1 MSTIKELLSKGIM
14 LLEENGIEDSIIKAK
29 RLIQYV
35 LKKTASKIIFDM
47 DDSVKKCEETQY
59 LEYINQIIKGKPLQ
73 YITNE
78 QEFMGFKFY
87 VNENVLIPQPDTE
100 TLVERAIEIV
110 KDAQSTTENIDV
122 LDMCT
127 GSGAIAVS
135 IAKLCKNIKICAL
148 DISDDALE
156 IAKKNAFENEANV
169 EFFKSD
175 MFENISQNA
184 KFDLIVSNPP
194 YIKETVISTLSK
206 DVQNEPHIA
215 LSGGKDGLD
224 FYRIIANNA
233 YKYLKYQGKV
243 LVEIGYDQ
251 AESVEELFEQTHQY
265 DKIRC
270 IKDLSGND
278 RVIEISF

>member
-1 MSTIKELLSKGIM
+1 MSTVKELLSKGIM
-14 LLEENGIEDSIIKAK
+14 LLEQNNIEDSIIKAK

-35 LKKTASKIIFDM
+35 LKKTANQIIFDL
-47 DDSVKKCEETQY
+47 DSCIKKDNETQY
-59 LEYINQIIKGKPLQ
+59 LEYINQIINGKPLQ
-73 YITNE
+73 YITHE

-87 VNENVLIPQPDTE
+87 VDENVLIPQPDTE

-110 KDAQSTTENIDV
+110 KDAQPDTENINV

-148 DISDDALE
+148 DISDEALE
-156 IAKKNAFENEANV
+156 IAKKNAFKNEANV

-175 MFENISQNA
+175 MFENISKNA

-194 YIKETVISTLSK
+194 YIKEAVISTLSK

-215 LSGGKDGLD
+215 LSGGIDGLD

-233 YKYLKYQGKV
+233 YRYLKMHGKV
-243 LVEIGYDQ
+243 IVEIGYDQ
-251 AESVEELFEQTHQY
+251 AESVEELFAQTHQY

-278 RVIEISF
+278 RVIEISI

>member
-73 YITNE
+73 YITHE

-100 TLVERAIEIV
+100 TLVERTIEILRDV
-110 KDAQSTTENIDV
+110 QPDTENIDV

-175 MFENISQNA
+175 MFEDISKNS

-278 RVIEISF
+278 RVIEISI

>member
-1 MSTIKELLSKGIM
+1 MSTVKELLSKGIM

-73 YITNE
+73 YITHE

-87 VNENVLIPQPDTE
+87 VDENVLIPQPDTE
-100 TLVERAIEIV
+100 TLVERTIEII
-110 KDAQSTTENIDV
+110 KDVQPDTENIDV

-175 MFENISQNA
+175 MFENISKNS

>member
-1 MSTIKELLSKGIM
+1 MSTVKELLSKGIM
-14 LLEENGIEDSIIKAK
+14 LLEQNNIEDSIIKAR

-35 LKKTASKIIFDM
+35 LKKTANQIIFDL
-47 DDSVKKCEETQY
+47 DSCIKKDNETQY
-59 LEYINQIIKGKPLQ
+59 LEYINQIINGKPLQ
-73 YITNE
+73 YITHE

-87 VNENVLIPQPDTE
+87 VDENVLIPQPDTE

-110 KDAQSTTENIDV
+110 KDAQPDTENINV

-148 DISDDALE
+148 DISDEALE
-156 IAKKNAFENEANV
+156 IAKKNAFENEATV
-169 EFFKSD
+169 DFFKSD
-175 MFENISQNA
+175 MFKNISKNA

-194 YIKETVISTLSK
+194 YIKEAVISTLSK

-215 LSGGKDGLD
+215 LSGGIDGLD

-251 AESVEELFEQTHQY
+251 EESVENLFEQTHQY

-278 RVIEISF
+278 RVIEISI

>member
-73 YITNE
+73 YITHE

-100 TLVERAIEIV
+100 TLVERTIEIIRDV
-110 KDAQSTTENIDV
+110 QPDTENIDV

>member
-1 MSTIKELLSKGIM
+1 MSTVKELLSKGIM

-35 LKKTASKIIFDM
+35 LKKTARKIIFDM

-73 YITNE
+73 YITHE

-87 VNENVLIPQPDTE
+87 VDENVLIPQPDTE
-100 TLVERAIEIV
+100 TLVERTIEII
-110 KDAQSTTENIDV
+110 KDVQPDTENIDV

-175 MFENISQNA
+175 MFENISKNS

-270 IKDLSGND
+270 IKDLSGNN

>member
-1 MSTIKELLSKGIM
+1 MSTVKELLSKGIM

-73 YITNE
+73 YITHE

-87 VNENVLIPQPDTE
+87 VDENVLIPQPDTE
-100 TLVERAIEIV
+100 TLVERTIEII
-110 KDAQSTTENIDV
+110 KDVQPDTENIDV

-175 MFENISQNA
+175 MFENISKNS

-278 RVIEISF
+278 RVIEISI

>member
-1 MSTIKELLSKGIM
+1 MSTVKELLSKGIM
-14 LLEENGIEDSIIKAK
+14 LLEQNNIEDSVIKAK

-35 LKKTASKIIFDM
+35 LKKTANQIIFDL
-47 DDSVKKCEETQY
+47 DSCIKKDYETQY
-59 LEYINQIIKGKPLQ
+59 LEYINQIINGKPLQ
-73 YITNE
+73 YITHE

-87 VNENVLIPQPDTE
+87 VDENVLIPQPDTE
-100 TLVERAIEIV
+100 TLVERSIEIV
-110 KDAQSTTENIDV
+110 KDAQSITENINV

-148 DISDDALE
+148 DISDEALE

-169 EFFKSD
+169 DFFKSD
-175 MFENISQNA
+175 MFENISKNA

-194 YIKETVISTLSK
+194 YIKEAVISTLSK

-215 LSGGKDGLD
+215 LCGGIDGLD
-224 FYRIIANNA
+224 FYRIIANNV
-233 YKYLKYQGKV
+233 YRYLKMHGKV
-243 LVEIGYDQ
+243 IVEIGYDQ
-251 AESVEELFEQTHQY
+251 AESVEKLFAQTHQY

-278 RVIEISF
+278 RVIEISI

>member
-1 MSTIKELLSKGIM
+1 MSTVKELLSKGIM

-73 YITNE
+73 YITHE

-87 VNENVLIPQPDTE
+87 VDENVLIPQPDTE
-100 TLVERAIEIV
+100 TLVERTIEII
-110 KDAQSTTENIDV
+110 KDVQPDTENIDV

-175 MFENISQNA
+175 MFENISKNS

-251 AESVEELFEQTHQY
+251 EESVENLFEQTHQY

>member
-14 LLEENGIEDSIIKAK
+14 LLEENNIEDSIIKAK

-35 LKKTASKIIFDM
+35 LKKTASQIIFDM

-73 YITNE
+73 YITHE

-87 VNENVLIPQPDTE
+87 VDENVLIPQPDTE
-100 TLVERAIEIV
+100 TLVERAIELI
-110 KDAQSTTENIDV
+110 KDVQPDTENIDV

-175 MFENISQNA
+175 MFENISKNS

-215 LSGGKDGLD
+215 LSGGTDGLD

-265 DKIRC
+265 DKIIC

-278 RVIEISF
+278 RVIEISI

>member
-35 LKKTASKIIFDM
+35 LKKTASQIIFDM

-73 YITNE
+73 YITHE

-87 VNENVLIPQPDTE
+87 VDENVLIPQPDTE
-100 TLVERAIEIV
+100 TLVERTIEII

-175 MFENISQNA
+175 MFENISKNS

-278 RVIEISF
+278 RVIEISI

>member
-1 MSTIKELLSKGIM
+1 MSTVKELLSKGIM
-14 LLEENGIEDSIIKAK
+14 LLEQNNIEDSIIKAR

-35 LKKTASKIIFDM
+35 LKKTANQIIFDL
-47 DDSVKKCEETQY
+47 DSCIKKDNETQY
-59 LEYINQIIKGKPLQ
+59 LEYINQIINGKPLQ
-73 YITNE
+73 YITHE

-87 VNENVLIPQPDTE
+87 VDENVLIPQPDTE

-110 KDAQSTTENIDV
+110 KDAQPITENINV

-148 DISDDALE
+148 DISDEALE

-175 MFENISQNA
+175 MFENISKNA

-194 YIKETVISTLSK
+194 YIKEAVISTLSK

-215 LSGGKDGLD
+215 LSGGIDGLD

-251 AESVEELFEQTHQY
+251 EESVENLFEQTHQY

-278 RVIEISF
+278 RVIEISI

>member
-1 MSTIKELLSKGIM
+1 MSTVKELLSKGIM

-73 YITNE
+73 YITHE

-87 VNENVLIPQPDTE
+87 VDENVLIPQPDTE
-100 TLVERAIEIV
+100 TLVERTIEII
-110 KDAQSTTENIDV
+110 KDVQPDTENIDV

-175 MFENISQNA
+175 MFENISKNA

>member
-1 MSTIKELLSKGIM
+1 MSTVKELLSKGIM
-14 LLEENGIEDSIIKAK
+14 LLEQNNIEDSIIKAK

-35 LKKTASKIIFDM
+35 LKKTANQIIFDL
-47 DDSVKKCEETQY
+47 DSCIKKDNETQY
-59 LEYINQIIKGKPLQ
+59 LEYINQIINGKPLQ
-73 YITNE
+73 YITHE

-87 VNENVLIPQPDTE
+87 VDENVLIPQPDTE
-100 TLVERAIEIV
+100 TLVERAIGIV
-110 KDAQSTTENIDV
+110 KDAQPITENINV

-135 IAKLCKNIKICAL
+135 IAKLCKNIKIYAL
-148 DISDDALE
+148 DISDEALE
-156 IAKKNAFENEANV
+156 IAKKNALKNEANV

-175 MFENISQNA
+175 MFENISKNA

-194 YIKETVISTLSK
+194 YIKENVISTLSK

-215 LSGGKDGLD
+215 LSGGIDGLD

-251 AESVEELFEQTHQY
+251 EESVENLFEQTHQY

-278 RVIEISF
+278 RVIEISI

>member
-1 MSTIKELLSKGIM
+1 MSTVKELLSKGIM
-14 LLEENGIEDSIIKAK
+14 LLEQNNIEDSIIKAK

-35 LKKTASKIIFDM
+35 LKKTANQIIFDL
-47 DDSVKKCEETQY
+47 DSCIKKDNETQY
-59 LEYINQIIKGKPLQ
+59 LEYINQIINGKPLQ
-73 YITNE
+73 YITHE

-87 VNENVLIPQPDTE
+87 VDENVLIPQPDTE
-100 TLVERAIEIV
+100 TLVERAIGIV
-110 KDAQSTTENIDV
+110 KDAQPITENINV

-135 IAKLCKNIKICAL
+135 IAKLCKNIKIYAL
-148 DISDDALE
+148 DISDEALE

-169 EFFKSD
+169 EFLKSD
-175 MFENISQNA
+175 MFENISKNA

-215 LSGGKDGLD
+215 LSGGIDGLD

-251 AESVEELFEQTHQY
+251 EESVENLFEQTHQY

-278 RVIEISF
+278 RVIEISI

>member
-1 MSTIKELLSKGIM
+1 MNTVKELLSKGIM
-14 LLEENGIEDSIIKAK
+14 LLEQNNIEDSIIKAK
-29 RLIQYV
+29 RLMKYM
-35 LKKTASKIIFDM
+35 LKKTSSQIIFDI
-47 DDSVKKCEETQY
+47 DNSVEKYEETQY
-59 LEYINQIIKGKPLQ
+59 LEYINQIINGKPLQ
-73 YITNE
+73 YITHE

-87 VNENVLIPQPDTE
+87 VDENVLIPQPDTE

-110 KDAQSTTENIDV
+110 KDAQPITENINV

-148 DISDDALE
+148 DISDEALE
-156 IAKKNAFENEANV
+156 IAKKNAFKNEANV

-175 MFENISQNA
+175 MFENISKNA

-194 YIKETVISTLSK
+194 YIKENVISTLSK
-206 DVQNEPHIA
+206 DVQNEPLIA
-215 LSGGKDGLD
+215 LSGGIDGLD

-251 AESVEELFEQTHQY
+251 EESVENLFEQTHQY

-278 RVIEISF
+278 RVIEISI

>member
-73 YITNE
+73 YITHE

-100 TLVERAIEIV
+100 TLVERTIEIIRDV
-110 KDAQSTTENIDV
+110 QPDTENIDV

-175 MFENISQNA
+175 MFEDISQNA

>member
-1 MSTIKELLSKGIM
+1 MSTVKELLSKGIM
-14 LLEENGIEDSIIKAK
+14 LLEQNNIEDSIIKAK

-35 LKKTASKIIFDM
+35 LKKTANQIIFDL
-47 DDSVKKCEETQY
+47 DSCIKKDNETQY
-59 LEYINQIIKGKPLQ
+59 LEYINQIINGKPLQ
-73 YITNE
+73 YITHE

-87 VNENVLIPQPDTE
+87 VDENVLIPQPDTE
-100 TLVERAIEIV
+100 TLVEIAIEIV
-110 KDAQSTTENIDV
+110 KDAQPDTENIDV

-148 DISDDALE
+148 DISDEALE

-175 MFENISQNA
+175 MFENISKNA

-215 LSGGKDGLD
+215 LSGGIDGLD

-233 YKYLKYQGKV
+233 YRYLKYQGKV

-251 AESVEELFEQTHQY
+251 EESVENLFEQTHQY

-278 RVIEISF
+278 RVIEISI

>member
-1 MSTIKELLSKGIM
+1 MSTVKELLSKGIM
-14 LLEENGIEDSIIKAK
+14 LLEQNNIEDSIIKAK

-35 LKKTASKIIFDM
+35 LKKTANQIIFDL
-47 DDSVKKCEETQY
+47 DSCIKKDNETQY
-59 LEYINQIIKGKPLQ
+59 LEYINQIINGKPLQ
-73 YITNE
+73 YITHE

-87 VNENVLIPQPDTE
+87 VDENVLIPQPDTE

-110 KDAQSTTENIDV
+110 KDAQPDTENINV

-148 DISDDALE
+148 DISDEALE

-175 MFENISQNA
+175 MFENISKNA

-215 LSGGKDGLD
+215 LNGGIDGLD

-233 YKYLKYQGKV
+233 YRYLKYQGKV

-251 AESVEELFEQTHQY
+251 EESVENLFEQTHQY

-278 RVIEISF
+278 RVIEISI

>member
-1 MSTIKELLSKGIM
+1 MSTVKELLSKGIM
-14 LLEENGIEDSIIKAK
+14 LLEQNNIEDSIIKAK

-35 LKKTASKIIFDM
+35 LKKTANQIIFDL
-47 DDSVKKCEETQY
+47 DSCIKKDNETQY
-59 LEYINQIIKGKPLQ
+59 LEYINQIINGKPLQ
-73 YITNE
+73 YITHE

-87 VNENVLIPQPDTE
+87 VDENVLIPQPDTE

-110 KDAQSTTENIDV
+110 KDAKPITENINV

-148 DISDDALE
+148 DISDEALE

-175 MFENISQNA
+175 MFENISKNA

-194 YIKETVISTLSK
+194 YIKEAVISTLLK

-215 LSGGKDGLD
+215 LSGGIDGLD

-233 YKYLKYQGKV
+233 YRYLKMHGKV
-243 LVEIGYDQ
+243 IVEIGYDQ
-251 AESVEELFEQTHQY
+251 AESVEELFAQTHQY

-278 RVIEISF
+278 RVIEISI

>member
-1 MSTIKELLSKGIM
+1 
-14 LLEENGIEDSIIKAK
+14 
-29 RLIQYV
+29 
-35 LKKTASKIIFDM
+35 
-47 DDSVKKCEETQY
+47 
-59 LEYINQIIKGKPLQ
+59 
-73 YITNE
+73 
-78 QEFMGFKFY
+78 MGFKFY
-87 VNENVLIPQPDTE
+87 VDENVLIPQPDTE

-110 KDAQSTTENIDV
+110 KDAQPITENIDV

-148 DISDDALE
+148 DISDEALE

-175 MFENISQNA
+175 MFENISKNA

-194 YIKETVISTLSK
+194 YIKETVINTLSK

-215 LSGGKDGLD
+215 LSGGIDGLD

-251 AESVEELFEQTHQY
+251 EESVENLFEQTHQY

-278 RVIEISF
+278 RVIEISI

>member
-1 MSTIKELLSKGIM
+1 MSTVKELLSKGIM

-73 YITNE
+73 YITHE

-87 VNENVLIPQPDTE
+87 VDENVLIPQPDTE
-100 TLVERAIEIV
+100 TLVERTIEII
-110 KDAQSTTENIDV
+110 KDVQPDTENIDV

-175 MFENISQNA
+175 MFENISKNS

-251 AESVEELFEQTHQY
+251 EESVENLFEQTHQY

-278 RVIEISF
+278 RVIEISI

>member
-35 LKKTASKIIFDM
+35 LKKTASQIIFDM

-73 YITNE
+73 YITHE

-87 VNENVLIPQPDTE
+87 VDENVLIPQPDTE
-100 TLVERAIEIV
+100 TLVERTIEII

-175 MFENISQNA
+175 MFENISKNS

>member
-1 MSTIKELLSKGIM
+1 MSTVKELLSKGIM

-73 YITNE
+73 YITHE

-100 TLVERAIEIV
+100 TLVERTIEII
-110 KDAQSTTENIDV
+110 KDVQPDTENIDV

-175 MFENISQNA
+175 MFENISKNL

-278 RVIEISF
+278 RVIEISI

>member
-1 MSTIKELLSKGIM
+1 MSTVKELLSKGIM
-14 LLEENGIEDSIIKAK
+14 LLEENNIEDSIIKAK

-35 LKKTASKIIFDM
+35 LKKTVSQIIFDM

-73 YITNE
+73 YITHE

-87 VNENVLIPQPDTE
+87 VDENVLIPQPDTE
-100 TLVERAIEIV
+100 TLVERAIELI
-110 KDAQSTTENIDV
+110 KDVQPDTENIDV

-175 MFENISQNA
+175 MFENISKNS

-215 LSGGKDGLD
+215 LSGGTDGLD

-278 RVIEISF
+278 RVIEISI

>member
-1 MSTIKELLSKGIM
+1 MSTVKELLSKGIM
-14 LLEENGIEDSIIKAK
+14 LLEQNNIEDSIIKAK

-35 LKKTASKIIFDM
+35 LKKTANQIIFDL
-47 DDSVKKCEETQY
+47 DSCIKKDYETQY
-59 LEYINQIIKGKPLQ
+59 LEYINQIINGKPLQ
-73 YITNE
+73 YITHE

-87 VNENVLIPQPDTE
+87 VDENVLIPQPDTE

-110 KDAQSTTENIDV
+110 KDAQPDTENIDV

-148 DISDDALE
+148 DISDEALE

-169 EFFKSD
+169 DFFKSD
-175 MFENISQNA
+175 MFENISKNA

-194 YIKETVISTLSK
+194 YIKENVISTLSK
-206 DVQNEPHIA
+206 DVQNEPHNA
-215 LSGGKDGLD
+215 LSGGIDGLD
-224 FYRIIANNA
+224 FYRIIANNV

-251 AESVEELFEQTHQY
+251 EESVENLFEQTHQY

-278 RVIEISF
+278 RVIEISI

>member
-1 MSTIKELLSKGIM
+1 MSTVKELLSKGIM

-73 YITNE
+73 YITHE

-87 VNENVLIPQPDTE
+87 VDENVLIPQPDTE
-100 TLVERAIEIV
+100 TLVERTIEII
-110 KDAQSTTENIDV
+110 KDVQPDTENIDV

-175 MFENISQNA
+175 MFENISKNA

-194 YIKETVISTLSK
+194 YIKETVINTLSK

-251 AESVEELFEQTHQY
+251 EESVENLFEQTHQY
-265 DKIRC
+265 DKISC

>member
-14 LLEENGIEDSIIKAK
+14 LLEENNIEDSIIKAK

-35 LKKTASKIIFDM
+35 LKKTVSQIIFDM

-73 YITNE
+73 YITHE

-100 TLVERAIEIV
+100 TLVERTIEII

-175 MFENISQNA
+175 MFENISKNS

-251 AESVEELFEQTHQY
+251 SESVEELFEQTHQY

-278 RVIEISF
+278 RVIEISI

>member
-1 MSTIKELLSKGIM
+1 MSTVKELLSKGIM
-14 LLEENGIEDSIIKAK
+14 LLEQNNIEDSIIKAK

-35 LKKTASKIIFDM
+35 LKKTANQIILDL
-47 DDSVKKCEETQY
+47 DSCIKKDNETQY
-59 LEYINQIIKGKPLQ
+59 LEYINQIINGKPLQ
-73 YITNE
+73 YITHE

-87 VNENVLIPQPDTE
+87 VDENVLIPQPDTE

-110 KDAQSTTENIDV
+110 KDAKPITENINV

-148 DISDDALE
+148 DISDEALE

-175 MFENISQNA
+175 MFENISKNA

-251 AESVEELFEQTHQY
+251 AESVEELFAQTHQY

-278 RVIEISF
+278 RVIEISI

>member
-1 MSTIKELLSKGIM
+1 MSTVKELLSKGIM
-14 LLEENGIEDSIIKAK
+14 LLEQNNIEDSIIKAK

-35 LKKTASKIIFDM
+35 LKKTANQIIFDL
-47 DDSVKKCEETQY
+47 DSCIKKDNETQY
-59 LEYINQIIKGKPLQ
+59 LEYINQIINGKPLQ
-73 YITNE
+73 YITHE

-87 VNENVLIPQPDTE
+87 VDENVLIPQPDTE

-110 KDAQSTTENIDV
+110 KDAQPDTENINV

-148 DISDDALE
+148 DISDEALE
-156 IAKKNAFENEANV
+156 IAKKNAFENEATV
-169 EFFKSD
+169 DFFKSD
-175 MFENISQNA
+175 MFKNISKNA

-194 YIKETVISTLSK
+194 YIKEAVISTLSK

-215 LSGGKDGLD
+215 LSGGIDGLD

-251 AESVEELFEQTHQY
+251 EESVENLFEQTHQY

-278 RVIEISF
+278 RVIEISI

>member
-1 MSTIKELLSKGIM
+1 MSTVKELLSKGIM
-14 LLEENGIEDSIIKAK
+14 LLEQNNIEDSIIKAK
-29 RLIQYV
+29 RLMKYM
-35 LKKTASKIIFDM
+35 LKKTSSQIIFDI
-47 DDSVKKCEETQY
+47 DNSVEKYEETQY
-59 LEYINQIIKGKPLQ
+59 LEYINQIINGKPLQ
-73 YITNE
+73 YITHE

-87 VNENVLIPQPDTE
+87 VDENVLIPQPDTE

-110 KDAQSTTENIDV
+110 KDAQPITENIDV

-135 IAKLCKNIKICAL
+135 IAKLCKNIKIYAL
-148 DISDDALE
+148 DISDEALE
-156 IAKKNAFENEANV
+156 IAKKNAFESEANV
-169 EFFKSD
+169 EFFKCD
-175 MFENISQNA
+175 MFENISKNA

-194 YIKETVISTLSK
+194 YIKENVISTLSK
-206 DVQNEPHIA
+206 DVQNEPLIA
-215 LSGGKDGLD
+215 LSGGIDGLD

-233 YKYLKYQGKV
+233 YRYLKYQGKV

-251 AESVEELFEQTHQY
+251 EESVENLFEQTHQY

-278 RVIEISF
+278 RVIEISI

>member
-1 MSTIKELLSKGIM
+1 MSTVKELLSKGIM
-14 LLEENGIEDSIIKAK
+14 LLEQNNIEDSIIKAK
-29 RLIQYV
+29 RLMKYM
-35 LKKTASKIIFDM
+35 LKKTSSQIIFDI
-47 DDSVKKCEETQY
+47 DNSVEKYEETQY
-59 LEYINQIIKGKPLQ
+59 LEYINQIINGKPLQ
-73 YITNE
+73 YITHE

-87 VNENVLIPQPDTE
+87 VDENVLIPQPDTE

-110 KDAQSTTENIDV
+110 KDAQPITENIDV

-135 IAKLCKNIKICAL
+135 IAKLCKNIKIYAL
-148 DISDDALE
+148 DISDEALE

-175 MFENISQNA
+175 MFENISKNA

-194 YIKETVISTLSK
+194 YIKENVISTLSK
-206 DVQNEPHIA
+206 DVQNEPLIA
-215 LSGGKDGLD
+215 LSGGIDGLD
-224 FYRIIANNA
+224 FYRIIANNT

-251 AESVEELFEQTHQY
+251 EESVENLFEQTHQY

-278 RVIEISF
+278 RVIEISI

>member
-1 MSTIKELLSKGIM
+1 MSTVKELLIKGIM
-14 LLEENGIEDSIIKAK
+14 LLEQNNIEDSIIKAK

-35 LKKTASKIIFDM
+35 LKKTANQIIFDL
-47 DDSVKKCEETQY
+47 DSCIKKDNETQY
-59 LEYINQIIKGKPLQ
+59 LEYINQIINGKPLQ
-73 YITNE
+73 YITHE

-87 VNENVLIPQPDTE
+87 IDENVLIPQPDTE

-110 KDAQSTTENIDV
+110 KNAQTDTKNINV

-175 MFENISQNA
+175 MFENISKNA

-215 LSGGKDGLD
+215 LSGGIDGLD

>member
-1 MSTIKELLSKGIM
+1 MSTVKELLSKGIM
-14 LLEENGIEDSIIKAK
+14 LLEQNNIEDSIIKAK

-35 LKKTASKIIFDM
+35 LKKTANQIIFDL
-47 DDSVKKCEETQY
+47 DSCIKKDNETQY
-59 LEYINQIIKGKPLQ
+59 LEYINQIINGKPLQ
-73 YITNE
+73 YITHE

-87 VNENVLIPQPDTE
+87 VDENVLIPQPDTE

-110 KDAQSTTENIDV
+110 KDAQPDTENINV

-148 DISDDALE
+148 DISDEALE

-175 MFENISQNA
+175 MFENISKNA

-215 LSGGKDGLD
+215 LNGGIDGLD

-233 YKYLKYQGKV
+233 YRYLKYQGKV
-243 LVEIGYDQ
+243 LVERGYDQ
-251 AESVEELFEQTHQY
+251 EESVENLFEQTHQY
-265 DKIRC
+265 DKIRY

-278 RVIEISF
+278 RVIEISI

>member
-1 MSTIKELLSKGIM
+1 MSTVKELLSKGIM

-73 YITNE
+73 YITHE

-100 TLVERAIEIV
+100 TLVERTIEII

>member
-1 MSTIKELLSKGIM
+1 MSTVKELLSKGIM
-14 LLEENGIEDSIIKAK
+14 LLEQNNIEDSVIKAK

-35 LKKTASKIIFDM
+35 LKKTANQIIFDL
-47 DDSVKKCEETQY
+47 DSCIKKDYETQY
-59 LEYINQIIKGKPLQ
+59 LEYINQIINGKPLQ
-73 YITNE
+73 YITHE

-87 VNENVLIPQPDTE
+87 VDENVLIPQPDTE

-110 KDAQSTTENIDV
+110 KDAQPITENIDV

-135 IAKLCKNIKICAL
+135 IAKLCKDIKICAL
-148 DISDDALE
+148 DISDEALE
-156 IAKKNAFENEANV
+156 IAKKNAFENKANV

-175 MFENISQNA
+175 MFKNISKNA

-194 YIKETVISTLSK
+194 YIKENVISTLSK

-215 LSGGKDGLD
+215 LSGGIDGLD

-233 YKYLKYQGKV
+233 YKYLKYQGTV
-243 LVEIGYDQ
+243 RVEIGYDQ
-251 AESVEELFEQTHQY
+251 EESVEELFEQTHQY

-278 RVIEISF
+278 RVIEISI